1 MKKITFTSVL
11 SQLLLLFFV
20 VAWIVPTFGLF
31 ISSLRD
37 KDVLAISGWWTSF
50 TTTEINEIYR
60 TEGKDAQIK
69 DGNYYFI
76 KSNLFDGVQEK
87 EIFRFGVTS
96 KNIDEY
102 EVGETALFKD
112 QTEIT
117 VFENGDY
124 VWKSKEEFKKKK
136 GKRIFVSAKSPPSF
150 TLDNYKEVLLKEGLG
165 QAFLNTLAVALPATL
180 IPLIICS
187 YFAYALTWMKFY
199 GRDILLATIIASLVV
214 PLQMCLIPVLTIY
227 NDFGALF
234 GVSAKS
240 FPGIW
245 MAHTGF
251 GLASTTFLLWNFLKT
266 LPSEMIE
273 AARVDGATHY
283 DTFIKIVVPLSIPSF
298 ASIFILQ
305 FLWVWNDLLVGLVFL
320 DKHPSEIILTAKLK
334 ELLGSRGENWEIL
347 TTGAFIS
354 MTVPLFIFFSL
365 QRYFIRGLVAGSV
378 KAVSYTHLTLPTSD
392 LV

>member
-60 TEGKDAQIK
+60 TKGKDAQIK

-76 KSNLFDGVQEK
+76 KSNLFDGGQEK

-347 TTGAFIS
+347 TTGAFVS

-365 QRYFIRGLVAGSV
+365 QRYFIRGLVAGSI
-378 KAVSYTHLTLPTSD
+378 KG
-392 LV
+392 

>member
-76 KSNLFDGVQEK
+76 KSNLFGGGQEK

-347 TTGAFIS
+347 TTGAFVS

-365 QRYFIRGLVAGSV
+365 QRYFIRGLVAGSI
-378 KAVSYTHLTLPTSD
+378 KG
-392 LV
+392 